1 MLAGLPVADRSV
13 LQLTRRL
20 RENELDATAERL
32 EGAYDPEAI
41 LHVLEACPGEL
52 IELRATLVQK
62 HVCGSA
68 KASRSLE
75 RGASRTLRT
84 GIQNHRRNRS
94 RRGKQ

>member
-1 MLAGLPVADRSV
+1 MSS
-13 LQLTRRL
+13 TRPP
-20 RENELDATAERL
+20 NASNAPTTAKPPPP
-32 EGAYDPEAI
+32 PEAI
-41 LHVLEACPGEL
+41 LYVLEACPGEL